1 MAREKS
7 EKKKREET
15 EKSLKKSL
23 EARGL
28 SSQVYLDKVEE
39 YMSFYD
45 DYKSLNKYVNSMS
58 MGAEIGFKNYTDAIG
73 EKRRITNEMRRI
85 LLFLGM
91 KPEPES
97 GGGPPEKL

>member
-15 EKSLKKSL
+15 EKSLKNSL
-23 EARGL
+23 KARGL
-28 SSQVYLDKVEE
+28 TSQVYFDKVDE
-39 YMSFYD
+39 YMSFHD
-45 DYKSLNKYVNSMS
+45 DYKNLNEYVNQMKIPS
-58 MGAEIGFKNYTDAIG
+58 EIGSKNYTDAIG

-91 KPEPES
+91 KPEPEP
-97 GGGPPEKL
+97 GGGQSEKL